1 VPDPRAA
8 RPNAVTIDRLVLDI
22 PGIDARQ
29 ARTIAEGLALRLGM
43 AGLAGMHDS
52 VTIELD
58 GDQDLPARIAAA
70 LRERLL

>member
-1 VPDPRAA
+1 MPDSSAA
-8 RPNAVTIDRLVLDI
+8 KPNAVTIDRLILDI

-29 ARTIAEGLALRLGM
+29 AGAIAESLALRLSS

-52 VTIELD
+52 VTIELN
-58 GDQDLPARIAAA
+58 GDHDLPARIAAA

>member
-1 VPDPRAA
+1 MPDSSAA
-8 RPNAVTIDRLVLDI
+8 NPNTVTIDRLILDI
-22 PGIDARQ
+22 PGIDAGR
-29 ARTIAEGLALRLGM
+29 ARAIAQGLALRLGTT
-43 AGLAGMHDS
+43 GLAGTHGS

>member
-1 VPDPRAA
+1 MPDPGATKTD
-8 RPNAVTIDRLVLDI
+8 AVTIDRLVLDI
-22 PGIDARQ
+22 PGVDARQ
-29 ARTIAEGLALRLGM
+29 ARTIAEGLALRLGA
-43 AGLAGMHDS
+43 AGIAGVHGN